1 MKKKFFLSILFLIL
15 ISISICA
22 ANERIGIGFSF
33 DLRYLSK
40 PHFILSLEGD
50 LGDSFNYRV
59 SKDFVGEKAMKGNS
73 RIPF

>member
-40 PHFILSLEGD
+40 PHFILSLE
-50 LGDSFNYRV
+50 V
-59 SKDFVGEKAMKGNS
+59 T
-73 RIPF
+73 